1 MFVQCSGPPEVC
13 GPMRT
18 AFTNAASQDHM
29 TVVNAAGRADVV
41 LAVSVE
47 IVDERATQSF
57 GTTFLTR
64 SYSAQVE
71 GDAHGSAV
79 PMPPG
84 RNFSFDAR
92 VGSERA
98 AENSRL
104 LASDAVDKVRE
115 FWDRQRR

>member
-1 MFVQCSGPPEVC
+1 
-13 GPMRT
+13 MRT

-29 TVVNAAGRADVV
+29 TVVGAAGRADVV
-41 LAVSVE
+41 LSVGVE
-47 IVDERATQSF
+47 VVDERATQSF
-57 GTTFLTR
+57 GTTFVTR

-71 GDAHGSAV
+71 GESHGAAL

-98 AENSRL
+98 AENSRM
-104 LASDAVDKVRE
+104 LASDTIDKVRE
-115 FWDRQRR
+115 FWDKQKR